1 MVDILNHLQLPPGS
15 STSPWLAQIPKG
27 VVPALT
33 LILVVSSCTVGV
45 AIQTSSPN
53 GGGSG
58 GATEPWNIVV
68 ITTIMESNTE

>member
-15 STSPWLAQIPKG
+15 STSWLAQIPKG

-33 LILVVSSCTVGV
+33 LILVVSSCTAGV
-45 AIQTSSPN
+45 EIQTSSPN

-58 GATEPWNIVV
+58 GATEPWNTVV
-68 ITTIMESNTE
+68 IMTIMESNTE